1 MKKLLLL
8 IGVAT
13 ILLGACSESKS
24 TKQNKEQAENL
35 KMEKKKEQNEMV
47 SEDKEYI
54 VTKIKNDIIYLED
67 VNHGKSENTLEIN
80 KYDIIATSW
89 KGPKRNGS
97 IDVGDYVSFE
107 KTTNNQYKAII
118 TKDIVGEIKY
128 DGTIKY
134 KIIEVN
140 DKAVKWL
147 PLNKENNGGNVP
159 PEMIKIVNDK
169 KIKVGNIVTIKETNS
184 NSQEL
189 QFELTIIE

>member
-13 ILLGACSESKS
+13 ILLGACSENKS

-67 VNHGKSENTLEIN
+67 VNHGKSENTLKIN

-184 NSQEL
+184 NPQEL